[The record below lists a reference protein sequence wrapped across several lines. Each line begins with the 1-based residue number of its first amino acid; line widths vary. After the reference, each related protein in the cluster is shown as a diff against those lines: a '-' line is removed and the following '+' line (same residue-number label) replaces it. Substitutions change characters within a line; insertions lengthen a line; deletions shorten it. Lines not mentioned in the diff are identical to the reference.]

1 MLELCDLT
9 VRFGK
14 EGSANAVEEISLKIE
29 DREKVFLIGET
40 GSGKSV
46 LLMAILGMLP
56 DSAAITGRAVLDGR
70 DILNLPE
77 KEMRKIRGTK
87 IAYIPQGSGEG
98 MNPLLRAGY
107 QIGEPRVIHQKE
119 RMAQAIRAAAGQLER
134 FGLKREVLRQYPH
147 TLSGG
152 MKQRSLIV
160 MGVMEQAPVLFADEP
175 TKGLDPARILQIV
188 DCFAKLKE
196 QTLLCVTHD
205 LRFTQAAAE
214 KICVLYASQT
224 VEYSE
229 KEEFFKKPLHP
240 YSQAI
245 LQALPENGLQVSEG
259 FAPPREDADAQKGCH
274 YRRRCRFCSE
284 KCKEKPPM
292 FEVGTR
298 KVRCWLYAHR
308 S

>member
-1 MLELCDLT
+1 MLEIKDLT
-9 VRFGK
+9 VCFGE
-14 EGSANAVEEISLKIE
+14 EGSANAVEQISLKVN

-56 DSAAITGRAVLDGR
+56 RSASITGQAILDGK

-107 QIGEPRVIHQKE
+107 QIGEPRVLHQKE
-119 RMAQAIRAAAGQLER
+119 HMTQAIRAAAGQLER
-134 FGLKREVLRQYPH
+134 FGLKKEVLRQYPH

-160 MGVMEQAPVLFADEP
+160 MGVMEEAPVLFADEP
-175 TKGLDPARILQIV
+175 TKGLDPTRIEQIV
-188 DCFAKLKE
+188 DCFTKLE
-196 QTLLCVTHD
+196 TQTILCVTHD
-205 LRFTQAAAE
+205 LRFAKATAE
-214 KICVLYASQT
+214 KICVLYASQE

-229 KEEFFKKPLHP
+229 KEAFFEKPLHP

-274 YRRRCRFCSE
+274 YRRRCRFCSA
-284 KCKEKPPM
+284 KCEETPPM
-292 FEVGTR
+292 FAVGTR
-298 KVRCWLYAHR
+298 KVRCWLYAG
-308 S
+308 